1 MPASM
6 VGRRAEHAVD
16 NTKRRAAAPAFS
28 AAFNTPAV
36 LGDADFAAIREFV
49 LRRAGINLS
58 EGKRAL
64 VTGRLDRRL
73 REIGCPSYAEYL
85 ERIGSGELVPG
96 SEAQVALD
104 LLTTN
109 ETYFFR
115 EQKHFDFLR
124 DRVLPEAHQ
133 PLRIWSAAC
142 SSGEEPYSIAML
154 LADELGRSPWSVFAS
169 DVSSRVLARARLGQY
184 PMERAD
190 RIPQHLLRAYC
201 LRGIGSKQGW
211 FAVAKQLRE
220 RIEFRAVN
228 LIERLPEI
236 GPFDVVFLR
245 NVMIYFDQE
254 TKRGVCKRLL
264 ARIRSG
270 GYLFVGHSESLHG
283 MCEEL
288 QPVSPSIYRRV

>member
-1 MPASM
+1 MGVRRTEAGMSVVGAGRVAQAS
-6 VGRRAEHAVD
+6 
-16 NTKRRAAAPAFS
+16 S
-28 AAFNTPAV
+28 AV

-49 LRRAGINLS
+49 HRRAGINLS

-64 VTGRLDRRL
+64 VMGRLDRRL
-73 REIGCPSYAEYL
+73 REVGCSSYAEYL

-96 SEAQVALD
+96 SEAQAALD

-124 DRVLPEAHQ
+124 DYVLPEAHQ
-133 PLRIWSAAC
+133 GTKIWSAAC

-154 LADELGRSPWSVFAS
+154 LADVLGRRPWSVVAS

-184 PMERAD
+184 PIERAD
-190 RIPQHLLRAYC
+190 RIPKHLLQAYC

-211 FAVAKQLRE
+211 FAVARQLRE

-228 LIERLPEI
+228 LIEQLPAI

-245 NVMIYFDQE
+245 NVMIYFDQD
-254 TKRGVCKRLL
+254 TKRSVCKRLL
-264 ARIRSG
+264 TRIRPG

-283 MCEEL
+283 MCDVL
-288 QPVSPSIYRRV
+288 QPVSPSIYRRL

>member
-1 MPASM
+1 MGGMGAT
-6 VGRRAEHAVD
+6 VGKTARIS
-16 NTKRRAAAPAFS
+16 S
-28 AAFNTPAV
+28 ATPAV

-49 LRRAGINLS
+49 RRRAGINLS

-64 VTGRLDRRL
+64 VMGRLDRRL
-73 REIGCPSYAEYL
+73 REIGCSTYAEYL
-85 ERIGSGELVPG
+85 ERIGEGELRPG
-96 SEAQVALD
+96 SEAQIALD

-124 DRVLPEAHQ
+124 DRVLPETHHGVA
-133 PLRIWSAAC
+133 IWSAAC

-154 LADELGRSPWSVFAS
+154 LAEELGQRPWSVVAS
-169 DVSSRVLARARLGQY
+169 DVSSRVLERARLGQY

-190 RIPQHLLRAYC
+190 RIPRHLLHAYC

-220 RIEFRAVN
+220 RIEFRTVN
-228 LIERLPEI
+228 LNEKLPELGI
-236 GPFDVVFLR
+236 FDVVFLR
-245 NVMIYFDQE
+245 NVMIYFDQD
-254 TKRGVCKRLL
+254 TKRDVCMRLL
-264 ARIRSG
+264 TRIRPG

-283 MCEEL
+283 MCDEL
-288 QPVSPSIYRRV
+288 QPVSPSIYRRL